1 MHFLEI
7 FFSKNFVISRKLS
20 IFAVGIEQITNFA
33 AKLQK
38 KIDIYKKITQQ
49 NKFCK
54 MNALF
59 HGSIAKI
66 QKMTGYSRTTIS
78 EALNHDTTGRKAER
92 VRKLYNMNFAPIFK
106 IGGNK

>member
-1 MHFLEI
+1 MQKFWI
-7 FFSKNFVISRKLS
+7 FSTKNFVIWKKFRT
-20 IFAVGIEQITNFA
+20 FALGIEQITNFA

-38 KIDIYKKITQQ
+38 KIHIYKKITQQ